1 MGETG
6 WDDGEEDIEEG
17 EEPVFLECPTCGRVE
32 DHAVLR
38 AAESG
43 WTVECLECHTKQTL
57 PAPKKQRMTVVPLIL
72 SEGAAA
78 RTVQIEVPLD
88 DAVRVDAETE
98 VEGHRVR
105 ITAVEKRDGS
115 RPKSL
120 PGRDI
125 RMAYGVVFDTVRLR
139 YTVNEG
145 EITRSFQE
153 EAEPEEEI
161 HVGFVREVQGINL
174 VVKTLKSDQNRTL
187 HRGFLL
193 ARNVRRV
200 FADLAPKGS
209 KPGQKAKVRR
219 RGAPKG
225 QSAPRNKDKR
235 PGPMRPR
242 RA

>member
-1 MGETG
+1 MGETN
-6 WDDGEEDIEEG
+6 WDDGEEDDEG
-17 EEPVFLECPTCGRVE
+17 QEPIFLECPTCGGVE
-32 DHAVLR
+32 DHALLR

-43 WTVECLECHTKQTL
+43 WTVECLECHTKQTV
-57 PAPKKQRMTVVPLIL
+57 PAPPKPRTILVPVIL

-78 RTVQIEVPLD
+78 RTIQLEVPLD
-88 DAVRVDAETE
+88 GPVGTDEEAEA
-98 VEGHRVR
+98 EGRR
-105 ITAVEKRDGS
+105 IRFTAIERKDGT
-115 RPKSL
+115 RPKSA

-125 RMAYGVVFDTVRLR
+125 KTLYAVVYDTVRLR

-145 EITRSFQE
+145 DITRSFQE
-153 EAEPEEEI
+153 EAPPEEEI
-161 HVGFVREVQGINL
+161 HVGIVREVQGINL

-193 ARNVRRV
+193 ARSVRRI
-200 FADLAPKGS
+200 FADLAPRGS
-209 KPGQKAKVRR
+209 KPGHAAKVRK

-225 QSAPRNKDKR
+225 QSKPRSKDKR

>member
-1 MGETG
+1 MPNEGE
-6 WDDGEEDIEEG
+6 WEEDGEEG
-17 EEPVFLECPTCGRVE
+17 VFLECATCGNVE
-32 DHAVLR
+32 EHTVLR

-43 WTVECLECHTKQTL
+43 WTVECLECHTKSTVA
-57 PAPKKQRMTVVPLIL
+57 APPKPRTIVVPVIL
-72 SEGAAA
+72 SEGATA
-78 RTVQIEVPLD
+78 RTTQMEVPLD
-88 DAVRVDAETE
+88 APVAVDEEAE

-105 ITAVEKRDGS
+105 ITAVETRAGT
-115 RPKSL
+115 RPKQA

-125 RMAYGVVFDTVRLR
+125 KTLYAVVYDTVRLR

-145 EITRSFQE
+145 DITRSF
-153 EAEPEEEI
+153 AEDVPPEEEI
-161 HVGFVREVQGINL
+161 HVGIVREVQGIHL

-193 ARNVRRV
+193 ARSISRI
-200 FADLAPKGS
+200 FADLAPRGS
-209 KPGQKAKVRR
+209 KPGHAAKVRR

-225 QSAPRNKDKR
+225 QSKPRSKDKR